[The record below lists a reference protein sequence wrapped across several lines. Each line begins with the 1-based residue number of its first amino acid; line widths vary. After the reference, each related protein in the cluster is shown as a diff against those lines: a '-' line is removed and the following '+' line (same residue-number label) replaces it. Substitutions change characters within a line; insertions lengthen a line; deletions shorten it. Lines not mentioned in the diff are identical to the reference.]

1 MSGGAADYR
10 RTVWLLV
17 ALLVFLGVNAMVA
30 GAAFVLAPDG
40 HLIRMPL
47 SQLSRSPFVD
57 FRVPG
62 LLLFVFIGLSPIL
75 AAYGLW
81 KNPSWAWVEVLNPF
95 RQFHWSWAASIGA
108 GVTLVVWITVQVQWI
123 TFGVLHGICLVWG
136 GLIVVIALLPS
147 TRGYCRLRK

>member
-1 MSGGAADYR
+1 MSGGAADSR
-10 RTVWLLV
+10 RTVWLLI

-30 GAAFVLAPDG
+30 GAAFVLSPDG

-57 FRVPG
+57 FRIPG
-62 LLLFVFIGLSPIL
+62 LLLFVFIGLFPIL

-81 KNPSWAWVEVLNPF
+81 KNPRWAWLEVLNPF

-108 GVTLVVWITVQVQWI
+108 GVTLIVWITAQVQWI

-136 GLIVVIALLPS
+136 GLVVVIALLPS
-147 TRGYCRLRK
+147 TREYCRAKR